1 MPDIEAGVRNMN
13 ELRDVYLPIDVTV
26 QREMLLELIGEQQG
40 LIKIIEAERQRLK
53 SFECDAKKYR
63 ALVRYRDEQAEH
75 LRDVIHG
82 KTAEEIVAP
91 VLEGYEGE
99 SDDFVPGELIVGL
112 YKAKLVNR
120 YYFMTRLEGDELQDA
135 EQAEADRREQYRQ
148 DGIEQDAERQR
159 ELRFDHGD

>member
-1 MPDIEAGVRNMN
+1 MN
-13 ELRDVYLPIDVTV
+13 ELRNVYLPVDVPL
-26 QREMLLELIGEQQG
+26 QREELLEKIGEAQG
-40 LIKIIEAERQRLK
+40 RIKILEAEIERLI
-53 SFECDAKKYR
+53 SFERDAKRYR

-75 LRDVIHG
+75 LQDVIHG

-120 YYFMTRLEGDELQDA
+120 YYFMTRLEGDELRDA

-148 DGIEQDAERQR
+148 DGIEQDAERQH
-159 ELRFDHGD
+159 ELRFDYGV